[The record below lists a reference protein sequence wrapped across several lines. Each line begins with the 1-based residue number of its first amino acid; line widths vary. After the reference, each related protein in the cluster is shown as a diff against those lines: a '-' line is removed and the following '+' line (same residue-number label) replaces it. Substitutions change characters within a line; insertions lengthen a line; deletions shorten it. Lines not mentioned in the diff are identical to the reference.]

1 MAPLSYSQDYHMK
14 HSQDCGAV
22 QHLLSSRW
30 SCCPAS
36 NTYLSITNVPQTVM
50 EDTIPESS
58 LKQELE
64 SIVRNGIAAINSRD
78 SDPNSSAWKHFAPNC
93 QNLGDLRNNTLA
105 WTSDPD
111 HEEQVR
117 SQQPH
122 DLLDLIQ
129 GLKRANSEYQIEIID
144 CTCTNINE
152 AAGYATVCVD
162 AEGRG
167 IPPGLVRRVAI
178 WFEFRKMCKENEWK
192 CCVVE
197 TFPGMGT

>member
-1 MAPLSYSQDYHMK
+1 MFLRPSWKTQSLSLRSNKSWNPSYKMASPLSTLEIQTRTR
-14 HSQDCGAV
+14 
-22 QHLLSSRW
+22 QHG
-30 SCCPAS
+30 
-36 NTYLSITNVPQTVM
+36 NTFS
-50 EDTIPESS
+50 
-58 LKQELE
+58 
-64 SIVRNGIAAINSRD
+64 
-78 SDPNSSAWKHFAPNC
+78 PNC
-93 QNLGDLRNNTLA
+93 QILGDLRNNTLA

-117 SQQPH
+117 SRQPH

-178 WFEFRKMCKENEWK
+178 WFEFRKMGKEKEWK
-192 CCVVE
+192 CCIVE